1 MVSRI
6 LTLFAALALLAAP
19 LNAAAAQRACD
30 HMEMMGAGASAMPE
44 MAADDG
50 QPMPCCD
57 PNPSHTDQACLAAC
71 VVMAGV
77 VADLPQPPP
86 MAHLEAFVWT
96 PFPEPPATAL
106 RAHPPPALERPPKTN
121 A

>member
-6 LTLFAALALLAAP
+6 LALFAVLALLAAP

-30 HMEMMGAGASAMPE
+30 HMEMMVAGPTVMPG
-44 MAADDG
+44 MVADDG

-57 PNPSHTDQACLAAC
+57 PGPSHTDQACLAAC

-77 VADLPQPPP
+77 VADLPRPPRVAYLP
-86 MAHLEAFVWT
+86 AVVWT
-96 PFPEPPATAL
+96 RFAEPPATAL
-106 RAHPPPALERPPKTN
+106 RTHPPPALERPPRSN